1 MNKPRPLTTQNLRPT
16 VPKAGGGRERRAL
29 VAKAHESI
37 EVGSHSFA
45 AASKLFDKPTR
56 ERAWLLY
63 AWCRRCDDI
72 ADNQDKGGP
81 LGDQGTPKEAEDRI
95 QAIRVLT
102 RRALEEQPTAD
113 FAFDAFG
120 LVADECGLTY
130 EMANDVIGGFAL
142 DATGFSP
149 KNERDMLRYCYHVA
163 GAVGIMMAHIMGVHP
178 EDGDT
183 LDRANDL
190 GLAFQIANISRD
202 IVEDA
207 AANRVYLPAEWLAE
221 VGLAPGEHA
230 KPENRFILA
239 SLMPRMI
246 ALMEKHEAAARLG
259 AKRLRF
265 RHRWAVLSAA
275 NIYGAIG
282 RKVLTRGQL
291 AWDSRTRVS
300 GPEKAWHMTT
310 ALFQAIWNRPAG
322 PQEPIIWSRHDFR
335 PVAGW

>member
-1 MNKPRPLTTQNLRPT
+1 MR
-16 VPKAGGGRERRAL
+16 KAL
-29 VAKAHESI
+29 ESI

-45 AASKLFDKPTR
+45 AASKLFDKTTR
-56 ERAWLLY
+56 ERSWLLY

-81 LGDQGTPKEAEDRI
+81 LGDQGTLKEAEDRI

-120 LVADECGLTY
+120 LVAKECGLDY
-130 EMANDVIGGFAL
+130 AMANDVITGFAM
-142 DATGFSP
+142 DAGRFAPAT
-149 KNERDMLRYCYHVA
+149 ERDMMRYCFHVA
-163 GAVGIMMAHIMGVHP
+163 GAVGIMMAHIMGVSKD
-178 EDGDT
+178 DGET

-202 IVEDA
+202 VVEDA
-207 AANRVYLPAEWLAE
+207 AAGRVYIPATWLAE
-221 VGLAPGEHA
+221 VGLVPGEHA
-230 KPENRFILA
+230 APENRFVLA

-246 ALMEKHEAAARLG
+246 ALMQRHEDAARLG
-259 AKRLRF
+259 AKRLPF
-265 RHRWAVLSAA
+265 RSRWAVLAAA

-282 RKVLTRGQL
+282 RKVLDRGQN
-291 AWDSRTRVS
+291 AWNTRTRVS
-300 GPEKAWHMTT
+300 GPEKAWHVTT
-310 ALFQAIWNRPAG
+310 ALVQAIWNRPQG
-322 PQEPIIWSRHDFR
+322 PDEPIIWSRHDYR